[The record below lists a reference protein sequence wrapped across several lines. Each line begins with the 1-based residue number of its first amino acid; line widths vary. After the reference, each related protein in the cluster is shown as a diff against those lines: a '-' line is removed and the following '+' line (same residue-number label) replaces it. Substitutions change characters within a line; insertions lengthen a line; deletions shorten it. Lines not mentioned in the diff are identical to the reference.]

1 MLYVC
6 MYINIP
12 SFVHSILCAYS
23 SLVGVASEA
32 VGVAVEDAKQKE
44 LFTQVSDLPN
54 LNVYIHV

>member
-1 MLYVC
+1 